1 MRCVACNHKD
11 TKVIDSRLWQG
22 GMSIRRRRQ
31 CLKCHFRFSTV
42 EESEI
47 LDLTVVKR
55 DGRREAYMREKL
67 ESGLRKALQKRPITA
82 EAFRELVNQI
92 ERDLQRRKKSEVT
105 TRDIGEIVM
114 NRLKHV
120 DTVAYIRFASVY
132 RAFEDVKTFQE
143 ALEHLAQ
150 SSKPA
155 AKPVHRP
162 RKKDRLSKKKH

>member
-11 TKVIDSRLWQG
+11 TKVVDSRLWQG

-67 ESGLRKALQKRPITA
+67 ESGLRKALQKRAITA
-82 EAFRELVNQI
+82 EAFKELVNQI
-92 ERDLQRRKKSEVT
+92 ERDLQRRKKNEVT
-105 TRDIGEIVM
+105 TREIGEIVM

-150 SSKPA
+150 SSKTSRPA
-155 AKPVHRP
+155 KRAHR
-162 RKKDRLSKKKH
+162 KDRLSKKKL

>member
-1 MRCVACNHKD
+1 
-11 TKVIDSRLWQG
+11 
-22 GMSIRRRRQ
+22 MSIRRRRQ

-67 ESGLRKALQKRPITA
+67 ESGLRKAIQKRPITA
-82 EAFRELVNQI
+82 EVFKDLVNQV
-92 ERDLQRRKKSEVT
+92 ERDLQRRKKNEVT
-105 TRDIGEIVM
+105 SREVGEIVM

-143 ALEHLAQ
+143 ALEHLV
-150 SSKPA
+150 K
-155 AKPVHRP
+155 
-162 RKKDRLSKKKH
+162 SKKKR

>member
-11 TKVIDSRLWQG
+11 TKVVDSRLSQG

-31 CLKCHFRFSTV
+31 CLKCRFRFSSV
-42 EESEI
+42 EEAEI

-92 ERDLQRRKKSEVT
+92 ERDLQRRKKNEVT
-105 TRDIGEIVM
+105 SGDVGEIVM

-132 RAFEDVKTFQE
+132 RAFEDAKMFQE
-143 ALEHLAQ
+143 ALARL
-150 SSKPA
+150 
-155 AKPVHRP
+155 AKPSPKRSAKA
-162 RKKDRLSKKKH
+162 RRQKKL

>member
-11 TKVIDSRLWQG
+11 TKVVDSRLSQG

-67 ESGLRKALQKRPITA
+67 ESGLRKAIQKRPITA
-82 EAFRELVNQI
+82 EAFKDLVNQV
-92 ERDLQRRKKSEVT
+92 ERDLQKRKKNEVT
-105 TRDIGEIVM
+105 SREVGEIVM

-143 ALEHLAQ
+143 ALEHLA
-150 SSKPA
+150 K
-155 AKPVHRP
+155 
-162 RKKDRLSKKKH
+162 SKKKR

>member
-1 MRCVACNHKD
+1 MRCVACNHKES
-11 TKVIDSRLWQG
+11 KVIDSRLSQG

-31 CLKCHFRFSTV
+31 CLKCQFRFSTV

-67 ESGLRKALQKRPITA
+67 ESGLRKAFQKRAITA
-82 EAFRELVNQI
+82 ENFKELVNQI
-92 ERDLQRRKKSEVT
+92 ERDLQRRKRNEVT
-105 TRDIGEIVM
+105 TREIGEVVM

-132 RAFEDVKTFQE
+132 RAFEDVKTFQD

-150 SSKPA
+150 SSKA
-155 AKPVHRP
+155 GSKTARLRHKERAT
-162 RKKDRLSKKKH
+162 RKKH

>member
-1 MRCVACNHKD
+1 
-11 TKVIDSRLWQG
+11 
-22 GMSIRRRRQ
+22 MSIRRRRQ

-82 EAFRELVNQI
+82 EAFKELVNQV
-92 ERDLQRRKKSEVT
+92 ERDLQRRKKNEVT
-105 TRDIGEIVM
+105 TRDVGEIVM

-150 SSKPA
+150 SSKA
-155 AKPVHRP
+155 SAKPAHHKPAPHRS
-162 RKKDRLSKKKH
+162 KAKKKR